1 MYTLQLAI
9 CKCLNSNQN
18 CNTKPEYKQVEPKD
32 APWICMPCNSTYHP
46 ATVNLCYLEFLQ
58 LEHWNMLCL
67 LIICMSYTIFQSNLW
82 LHKTTDKVC
91 QWLATGRWFSPGTP
105 VSSTNKIDSHD
116 IAEILLKV
124 AISTITPPIFCIKQ
138 LTTYLRSVN
147 TDCQSRSVMI
157 CILLLHY
164 SYLFQKKVCFL

>member
-67 LIICMSYTIFQSNLW
+67 LIICMSYTILQSNLW

-91 QWLATGRWFSPGTP
+91 QWLATGRWFSPGIP

-124 AISTITPPIFCIKQ
+124 AISTITPPPLFLHKTVDHLFKISQ
-138 LTTYLRSVN
+138 YRLSVPVCN
-147 TDCQSRSVMI
+147 D
-157 CILLLHY
+157 LHITVT
-164 SYLFQKKVCFL
+164 L